1 MKISGS
7 VLLESPLCKPDE
19 AAGSALPAAGRS
31 VAEQVEKE
39 RRKLHRKSRFTV
51 SKARLRLTLIPVLAI
66 RGRFSSTANICFFV
80 PIETSSG
87 EVHLIIR
94 SIKEYFSMS
103 GGKIA
108 FLLE

>member
-1 MKISGS
+1 MI
-7 VLLESPLCKPDE
+7 
-19 AAGSALPAAGRS
+19 
-31 VAEQVEKE
+31 
-39 RRKLHRKSRFTV
+39 
-51 SKARLRLTLIPVLAI
+51 LIPVLAI
-66 RGRFSSTANICFFV
+66 RGRFSSTANICFFA
-80 PIETSSG
+80 PIETSLG